1 VCPFAAAEETCFPDD
16 RPAAAAVPPSPGEQ
30 RIRTHQAKVP
40 PMRAKPEYR
49 DRDDEQV
56 AVLDALVDRGREGM
70 TVFEIRSRADVD
82 IDDLESALSELKA
95 AGLIEVEHVDER
107 TIFKPD
113 ERVIPEPG
121 EPDEDESFVEW
132 LRDRLPF

>member
-1 VCPFAAAEETCFPDD
+1 
-16 RPAAAAVPPSPGEQ
+16 
-30 RIRTHQAKVP
+30 
-40 PMRAKPEYR
+40 MRAKPEYR